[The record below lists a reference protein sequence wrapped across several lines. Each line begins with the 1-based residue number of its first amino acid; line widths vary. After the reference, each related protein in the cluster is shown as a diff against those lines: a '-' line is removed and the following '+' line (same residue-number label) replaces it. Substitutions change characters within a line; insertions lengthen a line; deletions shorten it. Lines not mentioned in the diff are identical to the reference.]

1 MTEVGLSALA
11 DGRYDGE
18 LLAAGIGELVSG
30 WSLSTDRRRG
40 AILGTQALVDE
51 LDGLAGGTLQQ
62 RLPRS
67 SMRCGRGGEQAGTAR
82 RRIAGRQACEPP

>member
-40 AILGTQALVDE
+40 AVLGTQALSM
-51 LDGLAGGTLQQ
+51 
-62 RLPRS
+62 S
-67 SMRCGRGGEQAGTAR
+67 STVWRAARCSS
-82 RRIAGRQACEPP
+82 ACRVRA